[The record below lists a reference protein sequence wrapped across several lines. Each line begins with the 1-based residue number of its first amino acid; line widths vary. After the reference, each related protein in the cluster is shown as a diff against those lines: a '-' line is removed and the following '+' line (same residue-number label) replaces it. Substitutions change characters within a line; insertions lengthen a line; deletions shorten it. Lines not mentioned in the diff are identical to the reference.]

1 MPNNF
6 LISGAP
12 GTGKTTVIEKVVSNL
27 EDEGFSVGGIY
38 CPEIRK
44 KGRRVGF
51 KIVDI
56 ISDSSRVMAHVEEEE
71 GARVGNYRVNSGNI
85 DEISELAISRALD
98 EVDVLVI
105 DEIAPMEVH
114 SEKFKEKVKL
124 ALSSEKPL
132 LAVIHKKSTMGFIG
146 EVKYRDD
153 FEFFDVNR
161 ETRDQLPGE
170 LTGLI
175 METFS

>member
-12 GTGKTTVIEKVVSNL
+12 GSGKTTVIEKVVSNL
-27 EDEGFSVGGIY
+27 EDEGFSIGGIY
-38 CPEIRK
+38 CPEIRSE
-44 KGRRVGF
+44 GRRVGF
-51 KIVDI
+51 EIVDI
-56 ISDSSRVMAHVEEEE
+56 MSDSSRVMAHVENED
-71 GARVGNYRVNSGNI
+71 GPRVGNYRINLTNI
-85 DEISELAISRALD
+85 DEVSDLAISRALE
-98 EVDVLVI
+98 EVDVLII

-114 SEKFKEKVKL
+114 SEEFKEKVEL

-161 ETRDQLPGE
+161 ETRDQLPEE
-170 LTGLI
+170 LTDLI